1 MFWYIVICL
10 LMLFPMFVQ
19 SVGMEN
25 VKRVAPRLLGKQ
37 KTRKKQ
43 HTTLAIACVILALFM
58 ACRSKWVGVDTK
70 FYCAAF
76 TYLQDVDFAN
86 LFSTGIYIDASNPNW
101 NLDFEPGY
109 RLCNKLLGLFFTS
122 QQTITVFNSL
132 VILYLLYHWIRKE
145 SCDDLLSVW
154 LYITLGIYQTEMNVA
169 RNAIAILL
177 CYNALPHVKRGRF
190 WRYTAVVLLAASFH
204 KSTLL
209 FIPLYFVFRMKL
221 SNRRSPLVLMLYSVL
236 LGLLSLQVLPLVR
249 YIMPG
254 FASRYLK
261 TSTSLEAV
269 TVGAFYALLVIFV
282 WLNLK
287 GTERKNARKNAAIGW
302 WLLLLNL
309 FSFAINTQI
318 KYAARLAALF
328 GSYMIVFIP
337 QLLHQ
342 IEGKKR
348 YNQTKA
354 LIVIGCGVQY
364 ILRMMINNIGGTLPY
379 SFFW

>member
-10 LMLFPMFVQ
+10 LMLFPMYVHA
-19 SVGMEN
+19 VGVESA
-25 VKRVAPRLLGKQ
+25 KRLAPRLVGKR
-37 KTRKKQ
+37 KTKRVK
-43 HTTLAIACVILALFM
+43 HTTLAIACGTLAFFM

-76 TYLQDVDFAN
+76 TYLQDVDFAH
-86 LFSTGIYIDASNPNW
+86 LFSTGIYLDASNTSW
-101 NLDFEPGY
+101 NMDFEPGY
-109 RLCNKLLGLFFTS
+109 RLCNKLLGLVFTS
-122 QQTITVFNSL
+122 QQTITIFNSL
-132 VILYLLYHWIRKE
+132 AILYLLYRWIRKE

-154 LYITLGIYQTEMNVA
+154 LYITLGVYQTEMNVA

-177 CYNALPHVKRGRF
+177 CYNALTYVKQGRF
-190 WRYTAVVLLAASFH
+190 LRYTAVVLLAASFH

-209 FIPLYFVFRMKL
+209 FIPLYFVFRTKL
-221 SNRRSPLVLMLYSVL
+221 SSRKSPLALMLYSVL
-236 LGLLSLQVLPLVR
+236 LGLLTLQGVALVR

-261 TSTSLEAV
+261 KSTSLEAV
-269 TVGAFYALLVIFV
+269 IVGAFYALLVVFV

-287 GTERKNARKNAAIGW
+287 GAERKNARKNAAMGW
-302 WLLLLNL
+302 WFLLLNL
-309 FSFAINTQI
+309 FSFALNTEM

-328 GSYMIVFIP
+328 GPYMIVFIP

-354 LIVIGCGVQY
+354 LVVIGCGVQY
-364 ILRMMINNIGGTLPY
+364 ILRMMINNIGGTMPY
-379 SFFW
+379 DFFW

>member
-1 MFWYIVICL
+1 
-10 LMLFPMFVQ
+10 MLFPVFVH
-19 SVGMEN
+19 SVGAEN
-25 VKRVAPRLLGKQ
+25 ARRLAPRLIGRRQNK
-37 KTRKKQ
+37 KKQ
-43 HTTLAIACVILALFM
+43 HTALAIACVILAFFM

-76 TYLQDVDFAN
+76 TYLQEVDFAH
-86 LFSTGIYIDASNPNW
+86 LFSTGIYLDASNTNW
-101 NLDFEPGY
+101 NMDFEPGY

-132 VILYLLYHWIRKE
+132 VILYLLYRWIKKE

-177 CYNALPHVKRGRF
+177 CYNALTYVKQGRF

-209 FIPLYFVFRMKL
+209 FIPLYFVFRRKL
-221 SNRRSPLVLMLYSVL
+221 NTRKSPLVLMVYSVL
-236 LGLLSLQVLPLVR
+236 LGLLTLQGMSLVR

-261 TSTSLEAV
+261 GSTSSEAV
-269 TVGAFYALLVIFV
+269 IVGAFYALLVIFV

-287 GTERKNARKNAAIGW
+287 GAERKKARENAAMGW
-302 WLLLLNL
+302 WFLLLNL
-309 FSFAINTQI
+309 FSFALNTEM

-328 GSYMIVFIP
+328 GPYMIVFVP

-348 YNQTKA
+348 YNQTKM
-354 LIVIGCGVQY
+354 LVVIGCGAQY
-364 ILRMMINNIGGTLPY
+364 ILRMMINNIGGTMPY
-379 SFFW
+379 RFFW